1 MRGMMTKGAANAGAI
16 LLCLGSVLQAPP
28 AEAKPAKGVR
38 VTEQDLRVCMGFA
51 GASPAEQVPVCTK
64 ILQSG
69 KVKAPHQAD
78 YYAYRAGAYLALK
91 KSAASLDDMN
101 KAIAVQDKP
110 EFRFQRAL
118 VHMARGTMDEAL
130 ADLDTVVRLKPD
142 FAPAY
147 FMRGAIAFRRSDFKR
162 AEKEFDA
169 AAVKLPSY
177 YQAIYARGAAKVRS
191 GEKSAGEAD
200 MRTAR
205 GMSSHVEEDLA
216 LMGIR
221 P

>member
-1 MRGMMTKGAANAGAI
+1 
-16 LLCLGSVLQAPP
+16 
-28 AEAKPAKGVR
+28 
-38 VTEQDLRVCMGFA
+38 
-51 GASPAEQVPVCTK
+51 
-64 ILQSG
+64 
-69 KVKAPHQAD
+69 
-78 YYAYRAGAYLALK
+78 
-91 KSAASLDDMN
+91 
-101 KAIAVQDKP
+101 
-110 EFRFQRAL
+110 
-118 VHMARGTMDEAL
+118 MDEAL
-130 ADLDTVVRLKPD
+130 ADLDTVVRLKPE
-142 FAPAY
+142 FAAAY